1 MCGFE
6 DTKMIPLF
14 STHIPNDTAQA
25 VFNLI
30 KSGWINRGKKAE
42 EFEDLFKIKF
52 GYGYALSVNSCTSAL
67 RMAYD
72 IANYYGQ
79 GKNEVITTPYTM
91 IATNTAILECKLK
104 PIFVD
109 VEYETGNI
117 DVDKVLDV
125 VDGRTLAI
133 VGVDYAGYP
142 CDWRELKT
150 ISSDYDVALIDDAA
164 HALGAKISG
173 FSTGMYADMACYSFQ
188 AVKHI
193 NTGDGGMFVCGD
205 PEIYELAKK
214 KIWFGI
220 DKSKRVQTPLGTYPK
235 DVDILG
241 FKYGMND
248 INAVMGIEGLKDFDE
263 VFKRRREIAKCY
275 SDVLQGVPEIE
286 LMDYSDKS
294 KVHANWLFPIHVEN
308 RLKFAEYMRI
318 KEIEVAVH
326 NWRNDSYSIFG
337 KKRKLPQT
345 ARLNNDL
352 IHIPLHA
359 ELSDS
364 EVIYIAKTIREW
376 KK

>member
-1 MCGFE
+1 
-6 DTKMIPLF
+6 MISLF
-14 STHIPNDTAQA
+14 STHIPEGTAQA
-25 VFNLI
+25 VYDLI

-42 EFEDLFKIKF
+42 EFENLFKARF
-52 GYGYALSVNSCTSAL
+52 GCGYTLSVNSCTSAL
-67 RMAYD
+67 RLAYN

-91 IATNTAILECKLK
+91 IATNTAILECGLK

-117 DVDKVLDV
+117 DMDSILDV
-125 VDGRTLAI
+125 VDGKTLAI

-150 ISSDYDVALIDDAA
+150 VSDDYDIMLIDDAA
-164 HALGAKISG
+164 HALGATLSG
-173 FSTGMYADMACYSFQ
+173 YPTGLYADMACYSFQ

-193 NTGDGGMFVCGD
+193 NTGDGGMFVCND
-205 PEIYELAKK
+205 PEIYELARK

-220 DKSKRVQTPLGTYPK
+220 DKSKRLQTPLGTYPK
-235 DVDILG
+235 DVDVLG

-248 INAVMGIEGLKDFDE
+248 INAVMGIEGLKDFDK
-263 VFKRRREIAKCY
+263 VFKRRRQIAKY
-275 SDVLQGVPEIE
+275 YYDVLQNIPEIE
-286 LMDYSDKS
+286 LMDYNDVN
-294 KVHANWLFPIHVEN
+294 KVHANWLFPIHVED

-318 KEIEVAVH
+318 KGIEVAVH

-337 KKRKLPQT
+337 KTRKLPQT
-345 ARLNNDL
+345 ARLNKDL

-359 ELSDS
+359 ELTDN
-364 EVIYIAKTIREW
+364 EVAYITKTIRMW
-376 KK
+376 KH